1 MFSLSQT
8 AVLTLLPDVTL
19 FKHGL
24 QEDHVTEGGSL
35 QDHSLALNAE
45 DKKNR
50 RCCFY

>member
-8 AVLTLLPDVTL
+8 TVLTLLPDVAL
-19 FKHGL
+19 FEHGL

-45 DKKNR
+45 DQKNG
-50 RCCFY
+50 RCCFH